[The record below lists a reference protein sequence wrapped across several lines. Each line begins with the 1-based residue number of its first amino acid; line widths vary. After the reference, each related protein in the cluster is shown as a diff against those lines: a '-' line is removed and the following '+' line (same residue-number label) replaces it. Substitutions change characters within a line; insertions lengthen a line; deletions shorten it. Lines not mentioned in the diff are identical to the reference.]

1 MASGVAGGCCGEG
14 AACDDFVSD
23 GTRRDAAD
31 SVPVDGAFAVA
42 PDCRGSFDAVAVA
55 EIFPVGWLAVW
66 RPMIFD
72 PAKITFAIAN
82 RARMTRLLHDA
93 ALPLAL
99 P

>member
-1 MASGVAGGCCGEG
+1 MASGVAWGCCGEAG
-14 AACDDFVSD
+14 TACDDFISD
-23 GTRRDAAD
+23 GTRRHVAD

-72 PAKITFAIAN
+72 PAKITSTTASP
-82 RARMTRLLHDA
+82 A
-93 ALPLAL
+93 APTA
-99 P
+99 